1 MNNNIMKNYLFYYP
15 FGAYGATFEQGKGQ
29 DLKEALKDARDNYFH
44 GLGGA
49 NPSREEL
56 NHFMKEAVPVCSVEG
71 GIKEIYHDSIGKF

>member
-1 MNNNIMKNYLFYYP
+1 MKNYLFYYP

-71 GIKEIYHDSIGKF
+71 EIKEIYHDSIGKF